1 MGFAPTWLRQ
11 LSLPLL
17 HKTTLTTG
25 YTVVTERRERQRG
38 CRGRERDG
46 GREEEREVTQVRERY
61 NKGEHNIQLLGRR
74 LANIEYLCSRC
85 V

>member
-11 LSLPLL
+11 VRPLL

-46 GREEEREVTQVRERY
+46 GREEEREVRERY